1 MEPYPPEIAEM
12 MRHFYR
18 SLNERDRRR
27 YAGLEALKYG
37 PGGRHYIAQV
47 LGCSRNT
54 VSKGAREV
62 SGLSTCVTEARIRQ
76 PGGGRKTYRVTW
88 GEALDTQFLAVLRDH
103 TAGNPMD
110 ATIKWTNLTVGEIA
124 QALARD
130 YQVAVSVFVVRQLLR
145 KHQYRR
151 RKAQKKT
158 SLKSGGKHRDA
169 QFENIARLRA
179 EFAATG
185 QPILSMDTKKKEF
198 LGNFYREGHLYTLEE
213 LHTYDHDFPSYAE
226 GVIIPHSLYDVQR
239 NVGYI
244 HLGTSHDTSEFA
256 CDSLRLWWYTY
267 GRQQYPTATALLLLC
282 DGGGSNAARSLL
294 FKQDLQ
300 TLADELGITIR
311 IAHYP
316 PYCSK
321 YNPIEHRLFPHV
333 TRACQGVI
341 FMSRELVKELMAKTS
356 TTTGLHAFVQI
367 IDKVYATGRKVAA
380 DFKQTMRLVFDEFLP
395 NWNYRA
401 VPLAEANAQVI

>member
-1 MEPYPPEIAEM
+1 MEPYAPDIVEKM
-12 MRHFYR
+12 CCFYR

-37 PGGRHYIAQV
+37 HGGRNYIAQV
-47 LGCSRNT
+47 LPCSRNT
-54 VSKGAREV
+54 VSRGAREV
-62 SGLSTCVTEARIRQ
+62 SGLSARDTEARIRQ

-88 GEALDTQFLAVLRDH
+88 GAALDTQFLAVLREH
-103 TAGNPMD
+103 TAGDPMD
-110 ATIKWTNLTVGEIA
+110 ATVKWTNLTVGEIV

-130 YQVAVSVFVVRQLLR
+130 YHVTVSAFVVRQLLR
-145 KHQYRR
+145 QHQYRR

-158 SLKSGGKHRDA
+158 SLKSGGKHRNA

-179 EFAATG
+179 AFTAAG
-185 QPILSMDTKKKEF
+185 LPILSMDTKKKEF
-198 LGNFYREGHLYTLEE
+198 LGNLYREGHLYTLEE
-213 LHTYDHDFPSYAE
+213 LHTYDHDFPSYAD

-256 CDSLRLWWYTY
+256 CDSRRLWWYTY
-267 GRQQYPTATALLLLC
+267 GRHQYPTATALLLLC

-294 FKQDLQ
+294 FKHDVQA
-300 TLADELGITIR
+300 LATELGLEIR

-341 FMSRELVKELMAKTS
+341 FMSRELVQELMTKTA

-367 IDKVYATGRKVAA
+367 IDKEYATGRKVAPN
-380 DFKQTMRLVFDEFLP
+380 FKQTMRIVFDELLP
-395 NWNYRA
+395 KWNYRA
-401 VPLAEANAQVI
+401 VPRLDPNAQVI